1 MKHYETLGSESDA
14 EQVLAA
20 FYKDI
25 QDWINE
31 GCPDHT
37 IFNRARAL
45 CSTLLRYMSG
55 TEIPFREHDIASR
68 LMEKSF
74 TDAGL
79 CPIYPFNPVSEKEDD
94 LDKSYNEEFARETFY
109 FNEARL
115 NWIYDHAK

>member
-1 MKHYETLGSESDA
+1 MKHHETLGSESHA

-37 IFNRARAL
+37 IFNPARAL

-55 TEIPFREHDIASR
+55 TKILLHVRDIAST
-68 LMEKSF
+68 LMKNSF

-79 CPIYPFNPVSEKEDD
+79 CPIYPFNPVSEKEN
-94 LDKSYNEEFARETFY
+94 DKGLTFDKEYIYETFY
-109 FNEARL
+109 ENEARI
-115 NWIYDHAK
+115 NWIWEHSK